1 MRIAVSGS
9 ACQGKTTFIQ
19 DFIKEWP
26 MYSTPEKTYR
36 EYIEENNL
44 PDSDN
49 TNKDAQWGI
58 LNNCVDTLMEYE
70 KGDKVIFDRC
80 PLDNIV
86 YSLWAHEKGIN
97 DIDKKFIDKCIP
109 VVRESLKFLDVI
121 FFTPIT
127 KVGPVDLVDDGTRS
141 INKEHVQEID
151 NIFKGMEQQYFQNLK
166 GSTFLPYDDCP
177 AIVEIFGNERER
189 VYLARQYIDAEGD
202 LLGDNNSTILD
213 PEDVTDMENILRD
226 QQIEIAKEKIYSD
239 NIYKKIQ
246 DSRRY

>member
-1 MRIAVSGS
+1 MRIAVSGTS
-9 ACQGKTTFIQ
+9 CQGKTTLIK

-36 EYIEENNL
+36 DFINENNL
-44 PDSDN
+44 PYSDN
-49 TNKDAQWGI
+49 TNKDAQWSI
-58 LNNCVDTLMEYE
+58 LNHIIDTIMESE
-70 KGDKVIFDRC
+70 KGDNVIYDRC

-166 GSTFLPYDDCP
+166 GSPFLPYDDCP

-202 LLGDNNSTILD
+202 LLGENNSTILD
-213 PEDVTDMENILRD
+213 PEEVTDMENILRD

-239 NIYKKIQ
+239 NIYKTIQ